1 MLFFDFAAAFP
12 SIARAFIWIAL
23 IAIGFPRNV
32 VAGIRALYNNNLH
45 FVRTSSG
52 LRFVFV
58 AESGVMQG
66 SPLSSLIFVL
76 VTDCINRHLATLIG
90 INDLLLAYADD
101 LALVIEQFSDHGV
114 TLAEAFDFI
123 SSICA
128 LRLNANKCVCIPLCN
143 IDRWYS
149 YQHYLSSIPSWCDF
163 NIKDHG
169 KYLGFFVGPG
179 ALSCEWDNIGKK
191 MTEVASWLSALVF
204 PECMPSFCIMF
215 LLYPKP
221 FLSRRLGYRARSF

>member
-1 MLFFDFAAAFP
+1 MLQNVIDVETKALIFARNKNNSSALLFFDFAAAFP

-23 IAIGFPRNV
+23 VAIGFPRKV
-32 VAGIRALYNNNLH
+32 VAAIRALYKNNLH

-52 LRFVFV
+52 LKFVFV

-76 VTDCINRHLATLIG
+76 VTDCINRYLATLIG

-101 LALVIEQFSDHGV
+101 LALIIEKFFDHGV
-114 TLAEAFDFI
+114 LLAEAFEFI

-143 IDRWYS
+143 KDRW
-149 YQHYLSSIPSWCDF
+149 Q
-163 NIKDHG
+163 
-169 KYLGFFVGPG
+169 
-179 ALSCEWDNIGKK
+179 
-191 MTEVASWLSALVF
+191 
-204 PECMPSFCIMF
+204 
-215 LLYPKP
+215 LYYN
-221 FLSRRLGYRARSF
+221 F